1 MSAETD
7 ALIRAY
13 EAATSQVRERIVA
26 YAIAVWGAASAYR
39 DDDID
44 RIVRQVVPAVQ
55 AGQLQLATI
64 TDAYIGRMASLSAV
78 PWVSSVDRSVVAYR
92 GVAASEVYR
101 RPAVTVYT
109 ALASGSSFDAA
120 LTEGT
125 NRLTSIVSTDLQQA
139 RNRQAARSVQSSGFR
154 FYRRVLSGKEDC
166 EKCRIASTHRYRKAD
181 LMPIHPGCD
190 CGVEPLIEFDPT
202 PDPLAETVVTNMHGE
217 LGPTLGWAADN
228 FTSAADIP
236 ALN

>member
-1 MSAETD
+1 MSTETD

-26 YAIAVWGAASAYR
+26 YALAVWGAASAYR
-39 DDDID
+39 DADVD
-44 RIVRQVVPAVQ
+44 RIVRQLVPAVQ

-64 TDAYIGRMASLSAV
+64 TDAYIGRMASLSGV
-78 PWVSSVDRSVVAYR
+78 PYVSSVDRSVVAYR

-101 RPAVTVYT
+101 RPAVTIYT
-109 ALASGSSFDAA
+109 ALANGTAYNAA
-120 LTEGT
+120 LEEGT
-125 NRLTSIVSTDLQQA
+125 NRLLSIVSTDLQQA
-139 RNRQAARSVQSSGFR
+139 RNRQASRSVQSSGFR

-166 EKCRIASTHRYRKAD
+166 DKCRIASTNRYRKAD

-190 CGVEPLIEFDPT
+190 CGVEPLVEFDPE
-202 PDPLAETVVTNMHGE
+202 PDPRADTVVTNMHGE
-217 LGPTLGWAADN
+217 LGPTLGWAGEH

-236 ALN
+236 ALH